1 MSDTNIVSPSYS
13 PRIGAKPATSI
24 INQMQPNAAV
34 EQLPSTQQQQQQQ
47 QLRQQHQQYIIR
59 QPPQQ
64 QVSLPTTALYS
75 TGTTNSL
82 TTTAMSSGSNGSTMN
97 KAASCPDSPIRRVS
111 SSLRNSAMGFATRFF
126 NKCRAATFT
135 VDGATYTI
143 GVVNNLALFC
153 SVTVALLLKLHLFYT
168 YIFLRGKNRN
178 WVSFFRTIKRIVL
191 VVAQTLDEIK
201 SAADIVASI

>member
-1 MSDTNIVSPSYS
+1 MSDTNITLPSYS
-13 PRIGAKPATSI
+13 PRIEATSVTSI
-24 INQMQPNAAV
+24 INQMQPNPAV
-34 EQLPSTQQQQQQQ
+34 EQLPSAQQQQQQQQ
-47 QLRQQHQQYIIR
+47 QLRHHQQYVIR

-82 TTTAMSSGSNGSTMN
+82 TTTAMSSGSNSSTMN

-111 SSLRNSAMGFATRFF
+111 SSLRNSAVGFATRFF

-143 GVVNNLALFC
+143 GKKVE
-153 SVTVALLLKLHLFYT
+153 
-168 YIFLRGKNRN
+168 R
-178 WVSFFRTIKRIVL
+178 
-191 VVAQTLDEIK
+191 
-201 SAADIVASI
+201 